1 MKENK
6 VMKLEVGMYVRF
18 TNYDKSCQYIGKIAN
33 INEFR
38 ETSKKNA
45 VYVSWHNDYL
55 FISDEDIV
63 NASYELIDLAE
74 VDDYV
79 NGYKVLEICTGNFE
93 IGNPYDVTALKLE
106 FVYQDINPK
115 IPFFKRYIF
124 VINNEVESIVTR
136 EQFNSMKYVVGE

>member
-1 MKENK
+1 
-6 VMKLEVGMYVRF
+6 MKLEERMYVRF

-38 ETSKKNA
+38 EPSKKNA
-45 VYVSWHNDYL
+45 IYVSWCDDYI
-55 FISDEDIV
+55 FIGDEDIV

-93 IGNPYDVTALKLE
+93 IDNPYDVTALKLE

-124 VINNEVESIVTR
+124 VINNEIESIVTR
-136 EQFNSMKYVVGE
+136 EQFNSMKYVVGEWSWK

>member
-1 MKENK
+1 
-6 VMKLEVGMYVRF
+6 MKLEERMYVRF

-74 VDDYV
+74 VGDYV
-79 NGYKVLEICTGNFE
+79 NGLPVTRICIDEETNKKYLNMYGSVSEWENE
-93 IGNPYDVTALKLE
+93 
-106 FVYQDINPK
+106 DIK
-115 IPFFKRYIF
+115 
-124 VINNEVESIVTR
+124 SIVTK
-136 EQFNSMKYVVGE
+136 EQFNSMKYEVCE